1 MGQAGCYRLEPVI
14 SVLKIASDITFFLT
28 IGIYYDVLHIILENN
43 VKSGT
48 IVKRSG
54 APWAS
59 DVTYRVVQRF

>member
-1 MGQAGCYRLEPVI
+1 MTGTRKI
-14 SVLKIASDITFFLT
+14 LKFRDKKPYSFLT
-28 IGIYYDVLHIILENN
+28 MGIHYDVLHIILENN